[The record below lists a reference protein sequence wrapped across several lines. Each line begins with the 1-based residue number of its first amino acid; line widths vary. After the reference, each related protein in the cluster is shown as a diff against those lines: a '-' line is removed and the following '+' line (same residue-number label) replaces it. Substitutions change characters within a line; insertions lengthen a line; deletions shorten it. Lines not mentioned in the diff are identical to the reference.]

1 MQMQAAHRG
10 RGPGDWQAGG
20 MVGRNMMNPR
30 AGAYAARQR
39 FPTTPP
45 LPSEIGYVVPPPRN
59 WQAGGDVAAPTP
71 PGGHTP
77 AGPAPSMAEWFASR
91 GMSDALQDFMP
102 QDPRQFQWAAQ
113 QEAMRK
119 AAAEAA
125 RAQAAAVRTGTQAQ
139 RQASRGP
146 GGWQE
151 GGVVDYA
158 SNFAAPWHRDAD
170 PSEAL
175 MAERDSLQ
183 QQLQTA
189 DEVTAQEILM
199 RIMEITKELEMG
211 AQNFGMADGGIASLM
226 GGGRPVDTRYAA
238 YEARKRNRP
247 PPPPPPQIQIGR
259 ALTPMGLNPS
269 GSPYDPANQ
278 PVVARPIGPGGG

>member
-1 MQMQAAHRG
+1 MALSDWVPPGGFGRPYPGPRDPRGDPDRRIPPTPTLREMQMQAAHRG

-20 MVGRNMMNPR
+20 AVGLLSGTM
-30 AGAYAARQR
+30 AGPYQR
-39 FPTTPP
+39 SG
-45 LPSEIGYVVPPPRN
+45 LPSTF
-59 WQAGGDVAAPTP
+59 QAPIRAN
-71 PGGHTP
+71 
-77 AGPAPSMAEWFASR
+77 PSMLSA
-91 GMSDALQDFMP
+91 GM
-102 QDPRQFQWAAQ
+102 
-113 QEAMRK
+113 
-119 AAAEAA
+119 A
-125 RAQAAAVRTGTQAQ
+125 RRANQAQ

-170 PSEAL
+170 PSESL
-175 MAERDSLQ
+175 MAEGTMENPSESLMNERARLQ
-183 QQLQTA
+183 QLLQQTT
-189 DEVTAQEILM
+189 DEAMAQEILM

-211 AQNFGMADGGIASLM
+211 AQNFGMANGGIASLM

-247 PPPPPPQIQIGR
+247 PPPPPQIQIGR
-259 ALTPMGLNPS
+259 APYPMGQNPYE
-269 GSPYDPANQ
+269 SPYDPANQ